1 MRRATWFS
9 ISKLMIKWEEIS
21 EVGADV
27 IVAQAETIGALAEAL
42 QMPAGTLE
50 NTIAYYNEYAQKGE
64 DPLWMKRPAYTRP
77 ISQPPFYAVAAT
89 TLNGLFTYGGLKI
102 NTDAQVL
109 SAMDDSPHFWV
120 VFCGP

>member
-1 MRRATWFS
+1 MVFDQQTYDQ
-9 ISKLMIKWEEIS
+9 MEEIS

-64 DPLWMKRPAYTRP
+64 DPLWMKRPAVYETNF
-77 ISQPPFYAVAAT
+77 SAT
-89 TLNGLFTYGGLKI
+89 FLCGSCH
-102 NTDAQVL
+102 DA
-109 SAMDDSPHFWV
+109 
-120 VFCGP
+120 